1 MSKKSFIFFFP
12 IFEWRVLKKSFVSG
26 FNGKL
31 ASKFRLQTAMRTD
44 ERVRFMDE
52 IISGVQVIKMY
63 AWEQPF
69 AKLIAIARKFE
80 LKIITKFSYIRG
92 LFMTFQLF
100 TTRMA
105 LFVTMLSIALLDG
118 PQEITAAKIFAI
130 TSYFNIISFAMGT
143 MLVLGISEIAEVFVA
158 FKRLQNFLELDE
170 RETKRL
176 GETENGSSHLHENG
190 KDTDVSYMIL
200 LS

>member
-1 MSKKSFIFFFP
+1 
-12 IFEWRVLKKSFVSG
+12 
-26 FNGKL
+26 
-31 ASKFRLQTAMRTD
+31 MRTD

-100 TTRMA
+100 TTRFA
-105 LFVTMLSIALLDG
+105 LFGTMLSIALLDG

-143 MLVLGISEIAEVFVA
+143 MLVLGISEVAEVFVA

-170 RETKRL
+170 RETKHL
-176 GETENGSSHLHENG
+176 EETENGSSHLHENG
-190 KDTDVSYMIL
+190 KDTDVSYTIL
-200 LS
+200 FS